1 MLIVL
6 VFHQKLEY
14 FNKVP
19 DYNSYLVYI
28 LTQMP
33 QEDAYTRTLAGLNLK
48 NNIRTYFNTIPPPV
62 MDYVKECCV
71 QHIGEPDS
79 SVRKAVGLVITA
91 IVTRGQVHNWP
102 QILQILME
110 KLDSGDTN
118 LIEVSSFG
126 IPLVCHSQ
134 CSVLIFS

>member
-1 MLIVL
+1 M
-6 VFHQKLEY
+6 
-14 FNKVP
+14 P

-62 MDYVKECCV
+62 MAYVKECCV
-71 QHIGEPDS
+71 QHIGEPDA

-110 KLDSGDTN
+110 KLDSSDAD
-118 LIEVSSFG
+118 LVEVG
-126 IPLVCHSQ
+126 IFLDVTPHNIGVSMLTDRNIIGRV
-134 CSVLIFS
+134 

>member
-1 MLIVL
+1 
-6 VFHQKLEY
+6 
-14 FNKVP
+14 
-19 DYNSYLVYI
+19 
-28 LTQMP
+28 MP

-62 MDYVKECCV
+62 MAYVKECCV
-71 QHIGEPDS
+71 QHIGEPDA

-110 KLDSGDTN
+110 KLDSSDADLVEVGIFLDVTPHN
-118 LIEVSSFG
+118 IRSTHADRPKYNRARLI
-126 IPLVCHSQ
+126 L
-134 CSVLIFS
+134 